1 MKHFRVV
8 LVILFVLLIISVAVQ
23 NYSVMTSQVSFRLNL
38 LFFNHE
44 TPPMSIYLVIII
56 AFLLG
61 VVFTGFYG
69 ITERFRLKKEI
80 KMLTKESKG
89 KDQELQSLRNFPVTA
104 EEMSHSEEQDVE

>member
-1 MKHFRVV
+1 MKHVRVV
-8 LVILFVLLIISVAVQ
+8 LVILFVLLIITVAVQ
-23 NYSVMTSQVSFRLNL
+23 NYSVMASQVNFRLNL

-44 TPPMSIYLVIII
+44 TPPMSLYLVVII

-80 KMLTKESKG
+80 RMLMKESRG
-89 KDQELQSLRNFPVTA
+89 KDQELQSLRNLPVTA
-104 EEMSHSEEQDVE
+104 EEMRSGGEQDVE